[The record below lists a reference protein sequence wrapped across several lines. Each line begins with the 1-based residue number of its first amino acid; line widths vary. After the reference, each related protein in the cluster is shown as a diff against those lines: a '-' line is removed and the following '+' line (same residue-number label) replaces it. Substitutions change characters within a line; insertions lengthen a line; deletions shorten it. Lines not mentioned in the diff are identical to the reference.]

1 MTNLFIGSE
10 GTLGVI
16 TETTLRL
23 YGIPESV
30 SNALYQRLWSL
41 SLTQTIAAVCGF
53 PSIESA
59 VNTTVEV
66 LQTGIPVA
74 RIEFLDE
81 LSLEAAN
88 QFSHLDYPVKPTL
101 FLEFTGS
108 PQSVEE
114 QTDIVSKYIIL
125 R

>member
-1 MTNLFIGSE
+1 M
-10 GTLGVI
+10 
-16 TETTLRL
+16 
-23 YGIPESV
+23 
-30 SNALYQRLWSL
+30 
-41 SLTQTIAAVCGF
+41 CGF

-66 LQTGIPVA
+66 LQAGIPVA
-74 RIEFLDE
+74 RMEFLDE

-88 QFSHLDYPVKPTL
+88 RFSHLDYPVKPTL

-114 QTDIVSKYIIL
+114 QTEIVSKYIFGCVLKIVTTISQHAVVEEECMIMINIK
-125 R
+125 